1 MLGPVMFLLLNN
13 ELLNYRDTL
22 LADDM
27 SLVVS
32 AQDPEKLLE
41 VRRSF
46 IVSFVGLLLWISI
59 RYKLFTSDLEIV

>member
-46 IVSFVGLLLWISI
+46 IVSFVGLLL
-59 RYKLFTSDLEIV
+59 